1 MKKQTNVTAHL
12 RKTRKKRPK
21 QHSKSSKL
29 KTSKRYVKLNRGQG

>member
-12 RKTRKKRPK
+12 RKTLKKRPK

-29 KTSKRYVKLNRGQG
+29 KTSKRYIKLNRGQG

>member
-1 MKKQTNVTAHL
+1 MKKQTAISFIK
-12 RKTRKKRPK
+12 KTRKKRPK

>member
-29 KTSKRYVKLNRGQG
+29 KTIKRYIKLNRGQG

>member
-29 KTSKRYVKLNRGQG
+29 KTSKRYIKLNKGQG